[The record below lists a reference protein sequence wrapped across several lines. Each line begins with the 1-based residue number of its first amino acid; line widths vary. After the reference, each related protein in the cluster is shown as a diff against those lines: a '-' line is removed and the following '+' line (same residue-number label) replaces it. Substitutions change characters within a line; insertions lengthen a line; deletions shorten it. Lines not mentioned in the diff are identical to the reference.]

1 MFNICIWYF
10 KNTLYS
16 VQSHVVL
23 VCFQAHSTCSWGCSY
38 PSFFLI
44 CFLFSRTTKSLKQA
58 YDLSAFYMWISL
70 IILTASVKYRLPTV
84 SNILWAG
91 GKMLTEDNNY
101 AGTVQTRA
109 KIKNVDFLLNH
120 VTISVSES

>member
-1 MFNICIWYF
+1 
-10 KNTLYS
+10 
-16 VQSHVVL
+16 
-23 VCFQAHSTCSWGCSY
+23 
-38 PSFFLI
+38 
-44 CFLFSRTTKSLKQA
+44 
-58 YDLSAFYMWISL
+58 MWISL